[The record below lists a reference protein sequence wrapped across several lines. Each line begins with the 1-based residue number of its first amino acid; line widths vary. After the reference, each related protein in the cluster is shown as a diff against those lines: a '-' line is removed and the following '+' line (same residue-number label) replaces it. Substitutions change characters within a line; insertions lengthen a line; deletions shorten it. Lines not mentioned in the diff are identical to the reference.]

1 MLIRIVPT
9 DRLGIAI
16 DTDAASF
23 AALTLDPRRIDIG
36 RINNTGF
43 GAALTNAVITGAS
56 DVLVEVVEV
65 VDIVVTVTNVDVDVD
80 VNVDSIV
87 VGETVVGATV
97 VGATVVG
104 STVVGAI
111 VVGAIVVGSTVVGAA
126 IVVGTTLRVAI
137 AVADEAF
144 IFDLI
149 PN

>member
-56 DVLVEVVEV
+56 DVLVVVDV

>member
-56 DVLVEVVEV
+56 DVLVEVVGVVVEVVVEV
-65 VDIVVTVTNVDVDVD
+65 VDVEDVSTTDEDVSTTD
-80 VNVDSIV
+80 
-87 VGETVVGATV
+87 GGTVVGAIR

-104 STVVGAI
+104 ST

>member
-65 VDIVVTVTNVDVDVD
+65 VVEVVDVEDVSTTD
-80 VNVDSIV
+80 
-87 VGETVVGATV
+87 GGTVVGV
-97 VGATVVG
+97 IRVGATVVG

-111 VVGAIVVGSTVVGAA
+111 VVGSTVVGAIVVGSTVVGAA

>member
-56 DVLVEVVEV
+56 DVLVEIVEVVVEV
-65 VDIVVTVTNVDVDVD
+65 EDVEDVSTTD
-80 VNVDSIV
+80 
-87 VGETVVGATV
+87 GGTVVGAIR

-104 STVVGAI
+104 ST

>member
-23 AALTLDPRRIDIG
+23 AALTHDPRRIDIG

-56 DVLVEVVEV
+56 NVLVEVVEV
-65 VDIVVTVTNVDVDVD
+65 VVEVVDVEDVED
-80 VNVDSIV
+80 VSTTD
-87 VGETVVGATV
+87 GG
-97 VGATVVG
+97 
-104 STVVGAI
+104 TVVGAI
-111 VVGAIVVGSTVVGAA
+111 RVGAIVVGSTVVGAA

>member
-56 DVLVEVVEV
+56 DVLVVVDV

-111 VVGAIVVGSTVVGAA
+111 VVGSTVVGAA

>member
-65 VDIVVTVTNVDVDVD
+65 VVEVVDVEDVSTTD
-80 VNVDSIV
+80 
-87 VGETVVGATV
+87 GGTVVGAIR

-104 STVVGAI
+104 ST

>member
-56 DVLVEVVEV
+56 NVLVEVVEV
-65 VDIVVTVTNVDVDVD
+65 VVEVVDVEDVED
-80 VNVDSIV
+80 VSTTD
-87 VGETVVGATV
+87 GGTVVGAIR

-111 VVGAIVVGSTVVGAA
+111 VVGSTVVGGA

>member
-56 DVLVEVVEV
+56 DVLVEIVEVVVEV
-65 VDIVVTVTNVDVDVD
+65 EDVEDVSTTD
-80 VNVDSIV
+80 
-87 VGETVVGATV
+87 GGTVVGAIR

-111 VVGAIVVGSTVVGAA
+111 VVGSTVVGAIVVGSTVVGAA